1 MAGDPHLLP
10 LKDGRGK
17 HGDGRAPRERR
28 NAVRDAMASIIHL
41 PLTFTVRGTYISLCC
56 ILYMMHIQAS
66 SLWQA
71 LEMCKACPNSAGA
84 AQEQTIIWRDG
95 DDVCIRIAR
104 RKNRPKGSGTLRR
117 RCTCKGGASTCAVHM
132 LWDQYFAK
140 LEEGTKPWH
149 PQVDA
154 NKARTRLRQLMRRL
168 GIVDAEK
175 YGTQD
180 CRRGHAEVLLH
191 LRTCVE
197 SVWASGSQDMR
208 RSGCTLAEMRGNG
221 NQLPSSNTL
230 MRCIFILEYTSVEGS
245 RHPCARQ
252 ISRKKQ
258 PLLLPLKATRRNG
271 SNSMS

>member
-1 MAGDPHLLP
+1 MADDPHLLP

-41 PLTFTVRGTYISLCC
+41 PLTFAFRGTYISLCC
-56 ILYMMHIQAS
+56 VLYMMHIQAS

-154 NKARTRLRQLMRRL
+154 NKARTRLRQFP
-168 GIVDAEK
+168 K
-175 YGTQD
+175 
-180 CRRGHAEVLLH
+180 
-191 LRTCVE
+191 
-197 SVWASGSQDMR
+197 
-208 RSGCTLAEMRGNG
+208 RS
-221 NQLPSSNTL
+221 
-230 MRCIFILEYTSVEGS
+230 
-245 RHPCARQ
+245 
-252 ISRKKQ
+252 
-258 PLLLPLKATRRNG
+258 
-271 SNSMS
+271 